1 MKKNFQIDWEVRE
14 VELEGIQQHPLVL
27 PDDRGES
34 LAGSFNADQ
43 GPRPDVTL
51 SQQLQQS
58 LELNR

>member
-1 MKKNFQIDWEVRE
+1 VRE

-27 PDDRGES
+27 PDET

-43 GPRPDVTL
+43 TARPDVTL

>member
-1 MKKNFQIDWEVRE
+1 MGFFVFFQIDWEVRE

-27 PDDRGES
+27 PDET
-34 LAGSFNADQ
+34 LAGSLNADQ
-43 GPRPDVTL
+43 GARPDVTL